1 MVATAK
7 SLSVESASSQ
17 PAATAHLDTFAHDNL
32 PPRAQWPEMIFTRS
46 ELQYPA
52 RINCVAHFLD
62 RWVAQG
68 RGDAPCIVSPT
79 VSYSY
84 RELQALVNRIANV
97 LVKDLGLVTGGR
109 VLLRSANNPMMV
121 ATYLAVLKTGG
132 VVVATMRGWFPRR
145 KPNSRL
151 SQASTGYFHLAG
163 SSAQAASC
171 CGPRNWSGSSPE

>member
-32 PPRAQWPEMIFTRS
+32 PPRAQWPEMIFTRP

-68 RGDAPCIVSPT
+68 RGDAP
-79 VSYSY
+79 
-84 RELQALVNRIANV
+84 A
-97 LVKDLGLVTGGR
+97 
-109 VLLRSANNPMMV
+109 
-121 ATYLAVLKTGG
+121 
-132 VVVATMRGWFPRR
+132 
-145 KPNSRL
+145 
-151 SQASTGYFHLAG
+151 
-163 SSAQAASC
+163 SSA
-171 CGPRNWSGSSPE
+171 RR